1 MEIVIL
7 VFIFR
12 WFSSAA
18 NAAGRPPLRWGT
30 TGAAIYLGALI
41 LSKGALYWV
50 FDPSYLPEA
59 RRFAFTLLDTML
71 SNAVGVG
78 FANLFC
84 REMLETNLTTMKNL
98 ARVLNASWL
107 IFASFILVSLL
118 PNMIGESGI
127 LLNVLVLAG
136 LVVVPLLTLRVYKAE
151 SKNLTGPLW
160 HTHIALWANLAAAL
174 TLIWYVTT
182 LKLSHPVAFSIST
195 AYYSS
200 WIAIAACLNTI
211 SLGLTIRSTGRA
223 KTARR

>member
-50 FDPSYLPEA
+50 FDPYYLPEA
-59 RRFAFTLLDTML
+59 RIFAFGLLDTML

-78 FANLFC
+78 SANLLC
-84 REMLETNLTTMKNL
+84 RQMFKTNLTTTKNL

-107 IFASFILVSLL
+107 IFASFILVLVL
-118 PNMIGESGI
+118 PNMIGESGV
-127 LLNVLVLAG
+127 LLTVLVLAG

-174 TLIWYVTT
+174 TLIWYGTT
-182 LKLSHPVAFSIST
+182 LKLSEPLDYAVT

>member
-30 TGAAIYLGALI
+30 TGAVIYLGALI

-50 FDPSYLPEA
+50 FDLYYLPEA
-59 RRFAFTLLDTML
+59 RIFASGLLDTML
-71 SNAVGVG
+71 SNAAAVG

-107 IFASFILVSLL
+107 IFASFLLVMGLL
-118 PNMIGESGI
+118 ESIGKSGV
-127 LLNVLVLAG
+127 LLYMLVVAG
-136 LVVVPLLTLRVYKAE
+136 WVVVPLLTLRVYEAE
-151 SKNLTGPLW
+151 SKHLTGPLW
-160 HTHIALWANLAAAL
+160 HTHIALWANLAVAL

-182 LKLSHPVAFSIST
+182 LKLSDPLSVFIT
-195 AYYSS
+195 AYFTS
-200 WIAIAACLNTI
+200 WIAIAVCLNTI

>member
-50 FDPSYLPEA
+50 FDPYYLPEA

-84 REMLETNLTTMKNL
+84 QQMLLTNLTTTKNL

>member
-41 LSKGALYWV
+41 FSKGALYAV
-50 FDPSYLPEA
+50 FDPYYLPEA
-59 RRFAFTLLDTML
+59 RIFAFGLLDTGL

-84 REMLETNLTTMKNL
+84 QQMLLTNLTTMKNL

-107 IFASFILVSLL
+107 IYASLL
-118 PNMIGESGI
+118 LVLM
-127 LLNVLVLAG
+127 LLNISGKSGFLLSVLVLAG

-160 HTHIALWANLAAAL
+160 HTHIALWANLAAVL

-182 LKLSHPVAFSIST
+182 LKLSDPLDIFMT
-195 AYYSS
+195 AYFSL

-211 SLGLTIRSTGRA
+211 SLGLTIRSTERA

>member
-7 VFIFR
+7 VFVFR

-41 LSKGALYWV
+41 FSKGALYWV

-59 RRFAFTLLDTML
+59 RIFAYGLLEPML
-71 SNAVGVG
+71 SNAAGVG
-78 FANLFC
+78 SANLFC
-84 REMLETNLTTMKNL
+84 QQMLLTNLTTTKNL

-107 IFASFILVSLL
+107 IFASFLLVLLLLNISGKSGVLL
-118 PNMIGESGI
+118 P
-127 LLNVLVLAG
+127 VLVLAG
-136 LVVVPLLTLRVYKAE
+136 WVVVPLLTLRVYKAE

-160 HTHIALWANLAAAL
+160 HTHIALWANLAVAL
-174 TLIWYVTT
+174 TLIWYGTT
-182 LKLSHPVAFSIST
+182 LKLSDPMDFAVT
-195 AYYSS
+195 AYFSS
-200 WIAIAACLNTI
+200 WIAIAVCLNTI